1 MKYSPKISVIV
12 PVYNVEK
19 YLCECLNSL
28 VNQTLSDIEIICIND
43 GSTDGS
49 LNILN
54 EYASKDGRFI
64 VLSQE
69 NQGQGIARNKG
80 IDIAKG
86 EYISFVDPDDWIE
99 LDTFEILYNKFSETD
114 VDFIQFDYDT
124 HHETGKVHGTKAY
137 KRSLKKE
144 FNYSIKNNDI
154 YNLRNIPAKKL
165 LGLSMCIWD
174 KAYKTSFIKKNNI
187 KLAPNKH
194 GEDHIFSISANLLA
208 DKILYLNKSF
218 HHYRTRFGSA
228 VNKASDDNFCIFDN
242 VKILKEFLIS
252 NNLYADY
259 EKSFK
264 NYALTAYAWHYTCIP
279 EASIELYLNKCAEE
293 LSVEEYKKFLKKTKG
308 NRSCIE
314 QIFSIK
320 NQKVNGVKF
329 KIVTILGIPFEI
341 KRKKEKNV

>member
-1 MKYSPKISVIV
+1 MPAFSVII

-19 YLCECLNSL
+19 YLRECLDSL

-99 LDTFEILYNKFSETD
+99 LDTFEILYNKFSKTGAEI
-114 VDFIQFDYDT
+114 IQFDYET
-124 HHETGKVHGTKAY
+124 HHENGKYHGTKTY
-137 KRSLKKE
+137 KRRLKKD
-144 FNYSIKNNDI
+144 FNFVIKNDDI
-154 YNLRNIPAKKL
+154 YNWHNIFIKEISQMSL
-165 LGLSMCIWD
+165 CIWD
-174 KAYKTSFIKKNNI
+174 KAYKTDFIKKNNI

-194 GEDHIFSISANLLA
+194 GEDHIFSIGANLLA

-218 HHYRTRFGSA
+218 YHYRTRFGSA

-242 VKILKEFLIS
+242 VILLKEFLVS
-252 NNLYADY
+252 NNLYTKY

-264 NYALTAYAWHYTCIP
+264 DYTLTVFAWHYTCIP
-279 EASIELYLNKCAEE
+279 EASIERYLNKCAEI
-293 LSVEEYKKFLKKTKG
+293 LSEQEYKKFLKETKG
-308 NRSCIE
+308 KRSFME

-329 KIVTILGIPFEI
+329 KVVTILGIPFEI
-341 KRKKEKNV
+341 KHIKNARCK